1 MTDWIQ
7 IARARGLDIPQEAVE
22 RAAPA
27 LEALEAA
34 FRPLAAKLSHSVEPA
49 IILSEAAVL
58 GSE

>member
-7 IARARGLDIPQEAVE
+7 IARARDLDIPREAVE

-34 FRPLAAKLSHSVEPA
+34 FRPLAAKLPHDMEPA
-49 IILSEAAVL
+49 ITLSEAAVL
-58 GSE
+58 GE